1 MFLGR
6 NNQYCEND
14 YTTKCNLQFQW
25 NSYQISSGIFHKVRE
40 KKSQFVWKHKG
51 PQIANAILRKK
62 SRVGEINF
70 PNFRL
75 HYKATVIRTV

>member
-1 MFLGR
+1 MTILCNAIYSFNEIPIKLVVVFFTKLG
-6 NNQYCEND
+6 
-14 YTTKCNLQFQW
+14 K
-25 NSYQISSGIFHKVRE
+25 

-51 PQIANAILRKK
+51 PQIANATLRKK
-62 SRVGEINF
+62 NRVGEINF